1 MATIRAAI
9 ALYDGVTGPL
19 QHMTRAMNIV
29 LNSFEAMQGASGR
42 AVDVASIQ
50 QAREELARTETA
62 LDGIEQS
69 IQRARDGQQGF
80 NHNLRSGSN
89 AAGDLWSKLRGMAAT
104 VGGLAAAR
112 KAVDLSDQIAGG
124 EARLSLI
131 VDDGGSVAEL
141 EQKIMA
147 SAQRSRA
154 GYLDTMQSV
163 SKLGLLAG
171 DAFGSNDELIRFAEL
186 MNKNFVIAGASQQEQ
201 ASAMY
206 QLNQALGSGR
216 LQGDEYRSIIENA
229 PLLAQSIEDY
239 MRNVQGAEGS
249 MKDWASEGLLTADV
263 IKNAL
268 FSSADEVE
276 ARFEQMPKT
285 WGQVWTG
292 MGNKA
297 ISIFYPILQRMND
310 IANSDKFETATDGI
324 LNGLAAAATLAG
336 FLFGIIVD
344 VGAAF
349 TDNWSWIAPIVLGI
363 AAAYII
369 LHGAMLAY
377 NMIQAISNGLEAV
390 KAARLAMTTV
400 AQGAQTTATF
410 AATAAQYGF
419 NAALL
424 ACPLTWIILLVIAL
438 VAALFAVCSWIA
450 KTTGIAQSGFGVIAG
465 GVNVA
470 VQAVKN
476 AGLVVANVALGI
488 WEALGAVCS
497 NIGTAFHN
505 VIANVQGWFFGLLST
520 ALTVVAGICE
530 ALNKLP
536 FVEFDYSGITS
547 RADEYARKSAQAYGS
562 VEDYTDIG
570 AAFDRGFH
578 TFDTFTD
585 GWADEAFRAGA
596 NWGDG
601 VADKVSSIFDF
612 EAKDPLNAAGFGNM
626 MDGIYSNTG
635 ETAGNTAA
643 AKDALEIS
651 EEDLRYLRDIAERE
665 AINRYTTA
673 QITVEQHNEN
683 HIDRGADLDGIMEAW
698 TADFAEKLDIS
709 AEGVHL

>member
-19 QHMTRAMNIV
+19 QHMNRAMNIV
-29 LNSFEAMQGASGR
+29 LNSFEAMQGACGR
-42 AVDVASIQ
+42 AVDVTSIH

-62 LDGIEQS
+62 MDGIEES
-69 IQRARDGQQGF
+69 IRRNREQQQGF
-80 NHNLRSGSN
+80 NNDLRSGSS
-89 AAGDLWSKLRGMAAT
+89 AAGGLWSKLRGVVAV

-112 KAVDLSDQIAGG
+112 KAIDLSDQIAGG

-171 DAFGSNDELIRFAEL
+171 DAFGSNDEMIRFAEL

-229 PLLAQSIEDY
+229 PLLAQAIEDY

-249 MKDWASEGLLTADV
+249 MKEWSSEGLLTAEV

-285 WGQVWTG
+285 WGQVWTE
-292 MGNKA
+292 MKNKA
-297 ISIFYPILQRMND
+297 LSIFNPTLQRMND
-310 IANSDKFETATDGI
+310 IANSDRFEAATNGI
-324 LNGLAAAATLAG
+324 LNGLAAVATLAG

-349 TDNWSWIAPIVLGI
+349 TDNWSLIAPIIWGI
-363 AAAYII
+363 VAAMIAYNAVMGIGWFTTLKHIAGKVAHAAASAAETAAII
-369 LHGAMLAY
+369 AM
-377 NMIQAISNGLEAV
+377 
-390 KAARLAMTTV
+390 
-400 AQGAQTTATF
+400 
-410 AATAAQYGF
+410 TAAQNGL
-419 NAALL
+419 NAALAL
-424 ACPLTWIILLVIAL
+424 CPLTWIILLIIAL
-438 VAALFAVCSWIA
+438 VAIFYAAIAAVNHFAGTSISA
-450 KTTGIAQSGFGVIAG
+450 TGLIAG
-465 GVNVA
+465 AFMTALAFVGNLFV
-470 VQAVKN
+470 
-476 AGLVVANVALGI
+476 GLFNLMTDVFVMIRNLIAEVANFIGNVFTDPV
-488 WEALGAVCS
+488 GAV
-497 NIGTAFHN
+497 ARL
-505 VIANVQGWFFGLLST
+505 FFGL
-520 ALTVVAGICE
+520 ADTVLGILE
-530 ALNKLP
+530 ALSSAIDAVFGLDLGNSVRGLRDSLGGWVDSTFGKGKEIMEKVDSNDMHLGR
-536 FVEFDYSGITS
+536 F
-547 RADEYARKSAQAYGS
+547 EY
-562 VEDYTDIG
+562 G
-570 AAFDRGFH
+570 AAFDLGYQL
-578 TFDTFTD
+578 
-585 GWADEAFRAGA
+585 GEGIE
-596 NWGDG
+596 
-601 VADKVSSIFDF
+601 DKVGGLFNFD
-612 EAKDPLNAAGFGNM
+612 AMDTLGAADFGNM
-626 MDGIYSNTG
+626 MDGIYGNTG
-635 ETAGNTAA
+635 EIAGNTAA
-643 AKDALEIS
+643 SKDALEIS
-651 EEDLRYLRDIAERE
+651 GEDLKYLRDIAERE

-683 HIDRGADLDGIMEAW
+683 HIDRDADLDGIMEAW

-709 AEGVHL
+709 AEGVHV